1 MMPTETDVATRPPQA
16 PRSRAWQIIAAAL
29 TVAALAAA
37 GATVWI
43 WLRGPVHPA
52 ALTGAGGYTARST
65 RVTREAPARL
75 VIDID
80 SGGLAIRP
88 GAAGQVTE
96 QRVLTWSRAEPVVTQ
111 SFAGG
116 TLTITSRCPSG
127 QSGCRADVTLS
138 VPPGVAVRAQVASGD
153 AAVSGL
159 SGPVSLA
166 VSNGDLRLSALSGP
180 LQVRTD
186 SGDIVG
192 EALASARVGAQDTAG
207 DISLA
212 FTAVPAGVSAT
223 SDAGDVSIDV
233 PRRPGGYRVR
243 AATSAG
249 DRTVSVG
256 QDPASAHVIA
266 ATSDAGDVAVAYS
279 QP

>member
-1 MMPTETDVATRPPQA
+1 MMPTGTDIATRPPQA
-16 PRSRAWQIIAAAL
+16 PRSRAWQVIAAAL

-43 WLRGPVHPA
+43 WLRGPVRPA
-52 ALTGAGGYTARST
+52 ALTGAAGHTARSA
-65 RVTREAPARL
+65 RVIRQAPARL

-80 SGGLAIRP
+80 SGGLAVRSGP
-88 GAAGQVTE
+88 AGQVTE
-96 QRVLTWSRAEPVVTQ
+96 QRVLTWSRAQPVVTQ
-111 SFAGG
+111 SFAAG

-127 QSGCRADVTLS
+127 QSGCRADVTLT
-138 VPPGVAVRAQVASGD
+138 VPPGVAV
-153 AAVSGL
+153 
-159 SGPVSLA
+159 
-166 VSNGDLRLSALSGP
+166 LRLNRLSGP

-192 EALASARVGAQDTAG
+192 EALGSARAGAQDTAG

-212 FTAVPAGVSAT
+212 FTGVPAGVSAT
-223 SDAGDVSIDV
+223 SEAGDVSIDV

-266 ATSDAGDVAVAYS
+266 AASDAGDVAVAYS